1 MNVGLGLVF
10 VAGVVSFL
18 SPCVFSMVPVYL
30 GILGANAPAN
40 DNMEGKGSLLLL
52 GLLFVFGFTLVF
64 ITLGLT
70 TTVLGNLFIILKPW
84 IARVGSLLIFIY
96 GLHLTGLI
104 HIPVLDFEW
113 KPLRKT
119 ESGSPSLNAFLMGII
134 FSTGWSP
141 CIGPILGAILTAIAT
156 NQVSPL
162 QSVYYLLIYSLG
174 MGIPFLAAAL
184 GLQPLLDRAKRVP
197 NLTKRIQQISG
208 GLLALF
214 GVLLMLGLI
223 SRLAQVSP
231 KWLL

>member
-1 MNVGLGLVF
+1 MNVSLGLVF
-10 VAGVVSFL
+10 VAGLISFL
-18 SPCVFSMVPVYL
+18 SPCVFSMIPVYL

-40 DNMEGKGSLLLL
+40 DNMGGKSSLLLS

-64 ITLGLT
+64 ITLGFT
-70 TTVLGNLFIILKPW
+70 TTVLGNLFINLKPW
-84 IARVGSLLIFIY
+84 IARVGGLLVFVY
-96 GLHLTGLI
+96 GFHLTGLI
-104 HIPVLDFEW
+104 HIPILDFEW
-113 KPLRKT
+113 KPFRKA
-119 ESGSPSLNAFLMGII
+119 ESKNPLLNAFLMGII

-141 CIGPILGAILTAIAT
+141 CIGPILGVILTAIAS

-162 QSVYYLLIYSLG
+162 QSVCYLLIYSLG
-174 MGIPFLAAAL
+174 MGIPFLVTAL
-184 GLQPLLDRAKRVP
+184 GLQPLLDKARRVP

-208 GLLALF
+208 GLLVLF